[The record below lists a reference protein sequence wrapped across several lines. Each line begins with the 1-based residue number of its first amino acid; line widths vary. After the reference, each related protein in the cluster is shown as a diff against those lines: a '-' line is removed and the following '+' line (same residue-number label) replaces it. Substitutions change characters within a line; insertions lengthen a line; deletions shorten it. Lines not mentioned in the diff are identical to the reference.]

1 MRRVLSLLLTAAMV
15 LSLLVVAGADQQT
28 VTLKT
33 AKSVNGNEVT
43 YTFTLDAAGTKGVGA
58 LSFDVETTNLT
69 FKAKSDVYNPVL
81 GTTFMPGV
89 PGVQDGSYGFY
100 TATNRF
106 IAYGGDG
113 AKEGTRLLK
122 DSVQLVSLTYII
134 ADTSADYELKVT
146 EFKAC
151 YSGAEAM
158 TTNKYNCVIAPVT
171 DGGSSTTGVT
181 VSGTVTSFGGET
193 DTVTVE
199 LWKADAASAAYQTT
213 VTGNSAAYT
222 IANVESGSYTMK
234 VKKNNH
240 VTREYAVVVASE
252 NVTQDAKICLLG
264 DVTGDGNINSAD
276 VGRLYAHVRGTK
288 VLTDTYMLA
297 CGDVAGGNN
306 VINTADVGRL
316 YAHIRGT
323 KPLW

>member
-1 MRRVLSLLLTAAMV
+1 MV
-15 LSLLVVAGADQQT
+15 LSLLVVAGAEQQT

-43 YTFTLDAAGTKGVGA
+43 YTFTLDATGTKGVGA

-81 GTTFMPGV
+81 DTTFMPGV
-89 PGVQDGSYGFY
+89 PGVQNGSYGFY

-106 IAYGGDG
+106 VAYGGDG
-113 AKEGTRLLK
+113 AEDGTRVLK
-122 DSVQLVSLTYII
+122 GSVWLVSLTYTI
-134 ADTSADYELKVT
+134 DDDSAAYELKVT
-146 EFKAC
+146 DFKAC

-158 TTNKYNCVIAPVT
+158 TTNKYNCVIAPIG
-171 DGGSSTTGVT
+171 GGSSTTGVT

-199 LWKADAASAAYQTT
+199 LWKADATSAAYQTT

-222 IANVESGSYTMK
+222 IENVESGSYTMK

-240 VTREYAVVVASE
+240 VTREYVVVVASE
-252 NVTQDAKICLLG
+252 NVTQDAKIHLLG
-264 DVTGDGNINSAD
+264 DINGDGKLAVAD
-276 VGRLYAHVRGTK
+276 YGK
-288 VLTDTYMLA
+288 VLRHVKGVALLTDYEFLCADINGDKKLA
-297 CGDVAGGNN
+297 VADYGKILRHVKNL
-306 VINTADVGRL
+306 A
-316 YAHIRGT
+316 
-323 KPLW
+323 PLW

>member
-1 MRRVLSLLLTAAMV
+1 MV

-43 YTFTLDAAGTKGVGA
+43 YTFTLDATGTKGVGA

-69 FKAKSDVYNPVL
+69 FKAKSDVYNTVL
-81 GTTFMPGV
+81 DTTFMPGV

-113 AKEGTRLLK
+113 AEDGTRVLK
-122 DSVQLVSLTYII
+122 GSVWLVSLTYTIDN
-134 ADTSADYELKVT
+134 ASADYELKVT

-158 TTNKYNCVIAPVT
+158 TTNKYNCVIAPIG
-171 DGGSSTTGVT
+171 GGSSTTGVT

-222 IANVESGSYTMK
+222 IENVESGSYTMK
-234 VKKNNH
+234 VMKKNH

-276 VGRLYAHVRGTK
+276 VGRLYAHARGTK

>member
-43 YTFTLDAAGTKGVGA
+43 YTFTLDATGTKGVGA

-69 FKAKSDVYNPVL
+69 FKAKSDVYNTVL
-81 GTTFMPGV
+81 DTTFMPGV

-113 AKEGTRLLK
+113 AEDGTRVLK
-122 DSVQLVSLTYII
+122 GSVWLVSLTYTIDN
-134 ADTSADYELKVT
+134 ASADYELKVT

-158 TTNKYNCVIAPVT
+158 TTNKYNCVIAPIG
-171 DGGSSTTGVT
+171 GGSSTTGVT

-222 IANVESGSYTMK
+222 IENVESGSYTMK
-234 VKKNNH
+234 VMKKNH

-276 VGRLYAHVRGTK
+276 VGRLYAHARGTK